1 MNSQRLL
8 GIDYG
13 SKRIG
18 LALTD
23 STNTFATPHSVVS
36 NSTTA
41 IDEILQICNDNDVG
55 TIIIGESH
63 DYAGQDNPI
72 QADIE
77 KFVERIHGKS
87 DIAVIYH
94 PEFLTS
100 FQSERTMHDLKGNKD
115 MLDASA
121 AALILQSYIDT
132 HNNK

>member
-1 MNSQRLL
+1 MNTTHRLL

-23 STNTFATPHSVVS
+23 STNTFAIPHSVVE
-36 NSTTA
+36 NSA
-41 IDEILQICNDNDVG
+41 AALDDILKICEANGVG
-55 TIIIGESH
+55 KIVIGESH
-63 DYAGQDNPI
+63 DFAGQPNPI

-77 KFVERIHGKS
+77 KFIERVKARTVL
-87 DIAVIYH
+87 DIVSH

-100 FQSERTMHDLKGNKD
+100 AEAVQVQGKNA

-121 AALILQSYIDT
+121 AAIILQSYIDT
-132 HNNK
+132 HDQHRRF